1 MKTTRISATSLAF
14 PEGTLSNEELADIFE
29 GWDASKIEKKL
40 GIKSRHVLAED
51 EMSSDIAVKAAEN
64 LFAEQEVDREQI
76 DYLIF
81 CTQAPDYL
89 LPTTACIIHDRI
101 GLPKN
106 CGAVDIN
113 QGCSGY
119 IHGLVLAKG
128 LIESG
133 SAKQVLLLTADAYSK
148 YVGKDDASVRT
159 LFGDGASAT
168 LLSASDFQ
176 VPDSPPASSLNHFV
190 FGTDGSG
197 AGNLILANSA
207 LKQDGSGNGR
217 APLYMNGPEVLNFT
231 LREIP
236 PLQETILQQAQLTMD
251 DLDFVILHQ
260 ANSFLLAQLAR
271 KLKIPPNKFLVDMAD
286 VGNTVSSTIPV
297 VLHRAIAKGKIRRG
311 DVGLLAGFGVGLS
324 WGGCILRY

>member
-14 PEGTLSNEELADIFE
+14 PQGTLSNEALADIFD

-40 GIKSRHVLAED
+40 GIKSRHVLADD
-51 EMSSDIAVKAAEN
+51 EMPSDIAVQAAEN
-64 LFAEQEVDREQI
+64 LFSEQNVDRRLV

-89 LPTTACIIHDRI
+89 LPTTACLIHDRL
-101 GLPKN
+101 GLSTS

-113 QGCSGY
+113 QGCSGF

-128 LIESG
+128 LLESG
-133 SAKQVLLLTADAYSK
+133 FAKNVLLLTADAYSK

-168 LLSASDFQ
+168 LLTSADSTMPSDN
-176 VPDSPPASSLNHFV
+176 ASSMLDYFV

-197 AGNLILANSA
+197 AGSLILANSA
-207 LKQDGSGNGR
+207 LRRHDSSKAWD
-217 APLYMNGPEVLNFT
+217 PLHMNGPEVLSFT
-231 LREIP
+231 LREVP
-236 PLQETILQQAQLTMD
+236 PLQKEILEKAQLTMD

-271 KLKIPPNKFLVDMAD
+271 KLKIPREKCLIDMED
-286 VGNTVSSTIPV
+286 VGNTVSSTIPI
-297 VLHRAIAKGKIRRG
+297 VLHRAIESRRIKRG
-311 DVGLLAGFGVGLS
+311 DVGLLIGFGVGLS
-324 WGGCILRY
+324 WGGCIIKY

>member
-14 PEGTLSNEELADIFE
+14 PQETLSNEALAGIFE
-29 GWDASKIEKKL
+29 GWSASKIEKKL
-40 GIKSRHVLAED
+40 GIKSRHVLADD
-51 EMSSDIAVKAAEN
+51 EMPSEIAVQAAEN
-64 LFAEQEVDREQI
+64 LFAKQEIDRQLI

-89 LPTTACIIHDRI
+89 LPTTACLIHDRL
-101 GLPKN
+101 GLSTN

-128 LIESG
+128 LVESG
-133 SAKQVLLLTADAYSK
+133 FAKNVLLLTADAYSK

-159 LFGDGASAT
+159 LFGDAASAT
-168 LLSASDFQ
+168 LLSVSDSIEF
-176 VPDSPPASSLNHFV
+176 DSSEAPMLDHFV
-190 FGTDGSG
+190 FGTDGAG
-197 AGNLILANSA
+197 ADSLMLANSA
-207 LKQDGSGNGR
+207 LRRSDFNK
-217 APLYMNGPEVLNFT
+217 AWEPLHMNGPEVLNFT

-236 PLQETILQQAQLTMD
+236 PLQEAIFEKARLNMD

-271 KLKIPPNKFLVDMAD
+271 KLKIPHEKCLIDMAD
-286 VGNTVSSTIPV
+286 VGNTVSSTIPI
-297 VLHRAIAKGKIRRG
+297 VLHRAIDSQRIKRG
-311 DVGLLAGFGVGLS
+311 DIGLLLGFGVGLS
-324 WGGCILRY
+324 WGGCIVKY